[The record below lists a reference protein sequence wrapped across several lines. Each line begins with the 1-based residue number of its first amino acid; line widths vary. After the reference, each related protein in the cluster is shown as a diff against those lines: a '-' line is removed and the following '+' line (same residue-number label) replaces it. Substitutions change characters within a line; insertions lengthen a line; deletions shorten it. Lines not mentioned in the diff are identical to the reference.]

1 MGGGGSA
8 PGDELSASD
17 EADVPREGRG
27 GGTAD
32 ARAGN
37 LGGPEAAGLPGRGG
51 AAAVVDDGFLA
62 AIPPVLLGG
71 GGRRGFSA
79 GFDLAFTRGGGKGG
93 GGPPLYG
100 SQLVLFIETLVDAQR
115 SIGSEG
121 IITTDKLSHL
131 VFLSLTL
138 CIFSTLASFA
148 LAAFAFNSATVPAE
162 GQAFCSGAIKSDVHD
177 GMMAGQEPVTD
188 QQAQPAL

>member
-121 IITTDKLSHL
+121 IITTDKLS
-131 VFLSLTL
+131 LTL
-138 CIFSTLASFA
+138 Y
-148 LAAFAFNSATVPAE
+148 
-162 GQAFCSGAIKSDVHD
+162 FC
-177 GMMAGQEPVTD
+177 P
-188 QQAQPAL
+188 